1 MVILALLLM
10 WEWRASLIQTAS
22 AAYVAVTGEVAPWL
36 KNGDTD
42 IATIVLSPDSVPA
55 EEAPSLSGSKYAYS
69 TLSEDGKLVYE
80 GEYEHGEK
88 NGKGTYYY
96 PNGMKYEGEFVKNK
110 KEGKGIFHWDNK
122 TRWEGTF
129 VDDKMDGSGTYY
141 DGEDSSSK
149 TYEKGKIVE

>member
-10 WEWRASLIQTAS
+10 WKWRASLIQTAS

-69 TLSEDGKLVYE
+69 TLSEDGKLVYDQV
-80 GEYEHGEK
+80 YDAIM
-88 NGKGTYYY
+88 NR
-96 PNGMKYEGEFVKNK
+96 
-110 KEGKGIFHWDNK
+110 K
-122 TRWEGTF
+122 TDVSVSTLDAAVLEQAYNCVMADYG
-129 VDDKMDGSGTYY
+129 
-141 DGEDSSSK
+141 DSSGSMV
-149 TYEKGKIVE
+149 TLIILTRAEIRSQALHLVPASP